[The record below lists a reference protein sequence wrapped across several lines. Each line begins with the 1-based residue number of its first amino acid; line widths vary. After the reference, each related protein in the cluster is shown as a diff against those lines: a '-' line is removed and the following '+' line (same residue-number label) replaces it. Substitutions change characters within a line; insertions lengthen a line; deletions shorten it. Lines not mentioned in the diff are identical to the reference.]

1 MSFRTNSSQQMSM
14 FDSTYGLTEREKKA
28 LDRSWARIFADDVF
42 PQIDE
47 KRFAV
52 LYSDKASR
60 PNTPVNVIVG
70 ALIIKELFGISDD
83 EVVDNLMLDPRYQ
96 VALHTTSFEEQP
108 LSDKSLSRFRIRCYN
123 YEKTHGVDLYHDC
136 VTNLAEASARMM
148 NIDKRIRR
156 MDSLMV
162 EANIRK
168 LSRMELIYTC
178 ISKLVIYLHRNGR
191 DDLIGHMAH
200 YYDPNDLNR
209 VIYHCSDVDAG
220 ERFEVLLKDSDTLL
234 EKCGSA
240 FDDVTEYQLFIRCLS
255 EQTIVED
262 GKRRLRTKED
272 GTMDS
277 DLMQSPVDPDATFRT
292 KAGKQHRG
300 YAANV
305 EESVG
310 SNGSIVTDYQFDL
323 NNKSDSDFLKD
334 HLASIG
340 HQDEETVV
348 VTDGAYS
355 GDENVKT
362 AADQNIRLITTDLLG
377 KDADPVMGAF
387 QFSEDGTRVLRCP
400 AGNVPKSNWYNK
412 QTGQVNVS
420 FPRECCAVCPF
431 QQHCHPKIFKRVSKL
446 TVSVKMRNRAIIQSQ
461 MQTEEFKQYARLRN
475 GVETVP
481 SLLKNRYGVNGM
493 HAHGKIR
500 CKFSFGNKIAA
511 LNFRKLFR
519 YRKGSGHYALNPVLR
534 AKSLITQKF

>member
-1 MSFRTNSSQQMSM
+1 MSI

-47 KRFAV
+47 ERFSV

-96 VALHTTSFEEQP
+96 LALHTTSYEEQP
-108 LSDKSLSRFRIRCYN
+108 LSDKSLSRFRMRCYN
-123 YEKTHGVDLYHDC
+123 YEETHGVDLYHDC
-136 VTNLAEASARMM
+136 VTNLAESSARMM

-178 ISKLVIYLHRNGR
+178 ISKLVTYLHKTGR

-200 YYDPNDLNR
+200 YYDPNDFNT
-209 VIYHCSDVDAG
+209 VIYHCSDVDAK
-220 ERFEVLLKDSDTLL
+220 ERFEVLLKDADTLL
-234 EKCGSA
+234 ERCSGS
-240 FDDVTEYQLFIRCLS
+240 FDDVTEYQLFVRCLS
-255 EQTIVED
+255 EQTIVEN

-272 GTMDS
+272 GSMS
-277 DLMQSPVDPDATFRT
+277 SGMMQSPVDPDATFRD

-310 SNGSIVTDYQFDL
+310 SEGSIVTDYQFDS
-323 NNKSDSDFLKD
+323 NNKSDSEFLKD
-334 HLASIG
+334 HLADIG

-348 VTDGAYS
+348 ITDGAYS
-355 GDENVKT
+355 GEENVKT
-362 AADQNIRLITTDLLG
+362 AAEQNVKLVTTDLLG
-377 KDADPVMGAF
+377 KDVEPVMGDF
-387 QFSEDGTRVLRCP
+387 KFSEDGTRVLRCP
-400 AGNVPKSNWYNK
+400 AGHEPKSNWYNK
-412 QTGQVNVS
+412 QSGQVNVS
-420 FPRECCAVCPF
+420 FPRECCAGCPL
-431 QQHCHPKIFKRVSKL
+431 QQYCHPKIFKRVSKL
-446 TVSVKMRNRAIIQSQ
+446 TVSVKMKNRANAQKQ
-461 MQTEEFKQYARLRN
+461 METEEFKQYARLRN

-481 SLLKNRYGVNGM
+481 SLLKNRYGVNRM
-493 HAHGKIR
+493 SAHRKIR
-500 CKFSFGNKIAA
+500 CKFSFGCKIAA

-519 YRKGSGHYALNPVLR
+519 FRKGSGHYALNPVL
-534 AKSLITQKF
+534 A